1 MFLFEIFDQ
10 VVCVTGKH
18 FVISQ
23 NPSWVL
29 SLAIVTKAIFWVRV
43 TSGTKMRQLLG
54 SSYHDKRM
62 TLCSWSVDQKAHK
75 SYACYKKNVCVTG
88 HRFNTSGGLNT
99 D

>member
-1 MFLFEIFDQ
+1 MPW
-10 VVCVTGKH
+10 H

-23 NPSWVL
+23 NSSWVL

-43 TSGTKMRQLLG
+43 TRGTKMRQLLG

-62 TLCSWSVDQKAHK
+62 TPCSWSVDQKAHK